1 MKILLSIA
9 SLLLLLSC
17 ESPRKK
23 SARERKDHGVIHGIS
38 DDHFYV
44 IVVDNC
50 EYVVYHSWEK
60 GGIIHKANCKNHN
73 E

>member
-9 SLLLLLSC
+9 SFLLLLSC
-17 ESPRKK
+17 ESPMKK
-23 SARERKDHGVIHGIS
+23 SARERKYHGAIHGIGN
-38 DDHFYV
+38 DEFY
-44 IVVDNC
+44 IIYVDSC
-50 EYVVYHSWEK
+50 EYVIYNGVQK